1 MMWTTGKKKDSR
13 GDINGRARQ
22 GFLCNCSTNLK
33 LLLTALL
40 VICILVNL
48 LQYLHP
54 RILNFYPD
62 YLHYCISHA
71 SSSPPPPPPSML
83 PAEIVVEPGI
93 IRRAFR
99 TYGWAAYNYI
109 IIGAYR
115 GGPSTF
121 AVVGLSSKTLHLH
134 SNASYICQ
142 WLPSNSTSSS
152 TPIFSQDQAKIFPDW
167 KLGLIYS
174 VVVVNCTFSHPVNAD
189 NSGGKLLLHAFTSG
203 GGDLNLNLTDTIEA
217 LEELPGGVDF
227 SVFTSE
233 PKYEYF
239 YCGSPLFGNL
249 SPQRVREWI
258 AYHVRLFGTKS
269 HFVLY
274 DAGGV
279 HPEVL
284 EVLRPWMELGY
295 FTIHNIR
302 GEERFAGHYHNQF
315 LVLNDCL
322 HRYKFAT
329 QWMFFFDV
337 DEFIYVPPNST
348 LKSVLHSLL
357 RYTQFTME
365 QLPMS
370 DQICSSNDLNATYRK
385 WGFEKLVYRDVKR
398 QLRRTRDRKYAV
410 QPRGVRANGIHLSE
424 HVNGKSTDLEDQ
436 LKYFHYHGTVA
447 ERQEPCRI
455 LTNSTE
461 LTVKSNLYVLD
472 DRMVKAGDAVKRFER
487 KTIGDRLLKTQQ

>member
-1 MMWTTGKKKDSR
+1 MGKKIDTK
-13 GDINGRARQ
+13 GDINGRVRQ

-48 LQYLHP
+48 LQYLDP

-62 YLHYCISHA
+62 YLHYYISHA
-71 SSSPPPPPPSML
+71 SSSPPPPPPSRL
-83 PAEIVVEPGI
+83 PAEFVVEPGI

-99 TYGWAAYNYI
+99 AYGWAAYNYI
-109 IIGAYR
+109 IMGAYQ

-121 AVVGLSSKTLHLH
+121 AV
-134 SNASYICQ
+134 
-142 WLPSNSTSSS
+142 
-152 TPIFSQDQAKIFPDW
+152 IFPDW

-249 SPQRVREWI
+249 DPQRVREWI

-302 GEERFAGHYHNQF
+302 GEERLAGHYHNQF

-357 RYTQFTME
+357 SYTQFTME

-370 DQICSSNDLNATYRK
+370 DQICFSNDPNATYRK

-398 QLRRTRDRKYAV
+398 ELQRTRDRKYAV
-410 QPRGVRANGIHLSE
+410 QPRGVRANGVHLSE
-424 HVNGKSTDLEDQ
+424 HVDGKSTNLEDQ

-447 ERQEPCRI
+447 DRQEPCRI

-472 DRMVKAGDAVKRFER
+472 DRMVEAGD
-487 KTIGDRLLKTQQ
+487 